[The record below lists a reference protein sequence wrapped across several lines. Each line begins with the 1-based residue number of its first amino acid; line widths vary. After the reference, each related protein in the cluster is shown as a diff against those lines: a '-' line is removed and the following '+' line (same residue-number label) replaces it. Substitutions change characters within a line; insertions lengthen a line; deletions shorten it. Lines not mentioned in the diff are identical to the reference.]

1 MKEQFVT
8 YDIAK
13 KLKDKKFTEECMG
26 YYDYAKTAQH
36 NEQDGYS
43 GPFGWRKGECNFNK
57 EYFYNGCLKDISNE
71 NWENVAAP
79 LWQQVI
85 EWFREKHQIFIEVEK
100 ITFNNDCYL
109 AKVRKF
115 NKNNKLVRA
124 SNYDDYKTHYKTM
137 EMAVKKALTLIK

>member
-85 EWFREKHQIFIEVEK
+85 DWFRNTLQTHITIHHRNGFYWGTIDVYDHIIGVVE
-100 ITFNNDCYL
+100 
-109 AKVRKF
+109 
-115 NKNNKLVRA
+115 
-124 SNYDDYKTHYKTM
+124 SKTKEFKSYEEAMKKTIL
-137 EMAVKKALTLIK
+137 KALNSI